1 MTLAQRIRQE
11 GREEGLEEGRLDTAL
26 GFVCSVLEERFGH
39 VPEGLREAILRLREA
54 DRAEVLHR
62 LAVRCASIEEF
73 AAQL

>member
-11 GREEGLEEGRLDTAL
+11 GREEGREEGSLDTAL

-39 VPEGLREAILRLREA
+39 VPEGLREAILRLREPG
-54 DRAEVLHR
+54 RAQALLPH
-62 LAVRCASIEEF
+62 AVRCASLEEF